1 MIKKIMN
8 SIPAWAT
15 KGDPVP
21 RNQGLRSGA
30 VEGPLA
36 ESELGCGI
44 HSPTTIAETR
54 QILGNYE
61 AFLRYKIRLL
71 MLSLFVCIGD

>member
-1 MIKKIMN
+1 MN

-36 ESELGCGI
+36 EPELGCGI

-54 QILGNYE
+54 QSLG
-61 AFLRYKIRLL
+61 K
-71 MLSLFVCIGD
+71 